1 MASIVE
7 RGKSVCVVYQY
18 TNEQGSRKQKWE
30 SFPNKEAAIKRKK
43 EIEYK
48 ESIGKFTV
56 PSCKTLKELLTEY
69 VQIHGK
75 TKWALTTYSNNVGL
89 IDNYIIP
96 ILGRWKLTDIKPR
109 VLERYYQQLQRT
121 PAAHRMTDPK
131 YSVRYIQIPTIQKI
145 HKLLNSTFNQAM
157 KWGLLESNPV
167 SRTEMPTYKKAERA
181 IWDANTLIHVNEIC
195 DDIRLKLCINL
206 AFSCSLRMG
215 EMLGLTWDCVDI
227 SEESI
232 KNETAYVYVKKEL
245 QRVSKTAYQELEHK
259 NVIAVFPEGKGGSQS
274 LLVLKTP
281 KTESSMRKVFLPD
294 TVAKMLA
301 DHKKEQDRVREMFGD
316 EYTDYNL
323 VFASYKGTPV
333 ESAKI
338 NASFAQLIREHNLP
352 KVVFHSLRHSSIT
365 YKLKLSG
372 GDIKSVQG
380 DSGHAEAKM
389 VVDQYSHILD
399 DNRKKTARLMEEA
412 FYQQKGFKD
421 LQSKNAEQSAETSP
435 KGLTPEIMEKLQK
448 NPELLEML
456 FKLAELIE
464 SKS

>member
-1 MASIVE
+1 MASIVH
-7 RGKSVCVVYQY
+7 RGKAYNVVYSY
-18 TNEQGSRKQKWE
+18 TDESGIRKQKWE
-30 SFPNKEAAIKRKK
+30 TFHSENDAIKRKK

-48 ESIGKFTV
+48 ESIGKFTI
-56 PSCKTLKELLTEY
+56 PNCTTLKELLTEY
-69 VQIHGK
+69 VQTHGK
-75 TKWALTTYSNNVGL
+75 TKWAMMTYSNNVSL
-89 IDNYIIP
+89 INNYIIP
-96 ILGRWKLTDIKPR
+96 MLGRMKLTDIRPR
-109 VLERYYQQLQRT
+109 ILERFYQQLQRT

-145 HKLLNSTFNQAM
+145 HKLLNSAFNQAV

-227 SEESI
+227 SEDSI

-245 QRVSKTAYQELEHK
+245 QRVSKTAYQELDHK
-259 NVIAVFPEGKGGSQS
+259 NVITAFPEGKGGSQS

-301 DHKKEQDRVREMFGD
+301 DHKKEQDSVREMLGD

-338 NASFAQLIREHNLP
+338 NASFARLIREHNLP

-365 YKLKLSG
+365 YKLKLSS

-380 DSGHAEAKM
+380 DSGHTEAKM

-399 DNRKKTARLMEEA
+399 DNRKKTAQLMEEA

-421 LQSKNAEQSAETSP
+421 SQSKNADHSEEASP
-435 KGLTPEIMEKLQK
+435 KKLTPEIIEKLRK
-448 NPELLEML
+448 NPELV
-456 FKLAELIE
+456 ELLLRLVEFIE
-464 SKS
+464 PKR